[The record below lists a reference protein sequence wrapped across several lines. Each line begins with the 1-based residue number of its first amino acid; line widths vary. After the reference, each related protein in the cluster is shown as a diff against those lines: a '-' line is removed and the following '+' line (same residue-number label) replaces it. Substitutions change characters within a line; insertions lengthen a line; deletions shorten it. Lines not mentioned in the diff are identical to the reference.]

1 MFQEL
6 CLLTPKDVV
15 NLIASAILIHS
26 FEGASNGADGPQQSQ
41 NLFPRRNFCSF
52 FAFSLSLAYDNHGR
66 RMGNTVRD
74 TTLVPTEEQLRHAG
88 GAVEGV
94 ETAPLALQ
102 GGSHEVCSAHFAV
115 VIEYKDQ
122 EQTTELR
129 LPQDIIATLALEAEF
144 RDMRIGELIG
154 ALIAAT
160 MEKDLL
166 QLILDTEKGTN
177 PQTVDLREIRISP
190 MQV

>member
-1 MFQEL
+1 
-6 CLLTPKDVV
+6 
-15 NLIASAILIHS
+15 
-26 FEGASNGADGPQQSQ
+26 
-41 NLFPRRNFCSF
+41 
-52 FAFSLSLAYDNHGR
+52 
-66 RMGNTVRD
+66 MGNTVRD
-74 TTLVPTEEQLRHAG
+74 GSGP
-88 GAVEGV
+88 AVEKL
-94 ETAPLALQ
+94 ETAPLLLQ
-102 GGSHEVCSAHFAV
+102 RGSYEVCSAHFAV

-122 EQTTELR
+122 QQTTELR
-129 LPQDIIATLALEAEF
+129 LPQDIIATLAFEAEF

-154 ALIAAT
+154 TLIAAT

>member
-1 MFQEL
+1 MAHRGERRKPVRRSFGGEKRFSEGRLWGEL
-6 CLLTPKDVV
+6 KPHRSK
-15 NLIASAILIHS
+15 
-26 FEGASNGADGPQQSQ
+26 
-41 NLFPRRNFCSF
+41 
-52 FAFSLSLAYDNHGR
+52 
-66 RMGNTVRD
+66 
-74 TTLVPTEEQLRHAG
+74 
-88 GAVEGV
+88 
-94 ETAPLALQ
+94 

-166 QLILDTEKGTN
+166 QLILDTEEGTKT

-190 MQV
+190 NK